1 MKNKFETVEQL
12 VKKRKGYKYLLHD
25 GTSPY
30 QHFVYDL
37 SIGKRYTTELDTD
50 ESADCGKGWNLAT
63 LEWILSDTRIL
74 DKIIVE
80 FSIPNEAKIVIPK
93 GSCGKFRT
101 NDVVIKQV
109 WNPTELFPEIKV
121 VTDRL
126 KDYIPTNPITA
137 TKCPSKKKILQVRA
151 QVRDQVWAQVR
162 DQVWAQVRDQV
173 GDQVGDQVR
182 AQVWDQ
188 VWAQVRAQVRAQ
200 VWDQVWAQVRA
211 QEYICGYYAV
221 KEFMNLDYDHPA
233 FEFIRMGVMV
243 VSVNGKLKVFG
254 KDGKFL
260 GEFDDKKAKQ

>member
-12 VKKRKGYKYLLHD
+12 VKKRKGYKYLLPD

-37 SIGKRYTTELDTD
+37 SIGKRYTTDLDTNRL
-50 ESADCGKGWNLAT
+50 SDCGKGWNLAT
-63 LEWILSDTRIL
+63 LEWILNDTRIL

-80 FSIPNEAKIVIPK
+80 FSIPKGGKIIVPK
-93 GSCGKFRT
+93 GSRGKFRT
-101 NDVVIKQV
+101 NDVVIKRV
-109 WNPTELFPEIKV
+109 WNPEELFPEIKV

-126 KDYIPTNPITA
+126 KDYTPTNPITA
-137 TKCPSKKKILQVRA
+137 TKCPSKKKILQVWD

-162 DQVWAQVRDQV
+162 AQV
-173 GDQVGDQVR
+173 G

-188 VWAQVRAQVRAQ
+188 VWDQVRDQVGA
-200 VWDQVWAQVRA
+200 QVWAQVGV

-243 VSVNGKLKVFG
+243 VAVNGKLKVFG
-254 KDGKFL
+254 KGGKFL
-260 GEFDDKKAKQ
+260 GEFDYKKPKAINESEGR